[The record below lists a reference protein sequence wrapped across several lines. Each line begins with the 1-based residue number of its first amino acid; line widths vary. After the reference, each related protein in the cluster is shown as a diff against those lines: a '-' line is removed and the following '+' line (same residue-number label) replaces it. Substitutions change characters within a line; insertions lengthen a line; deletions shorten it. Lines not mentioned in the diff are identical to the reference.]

1 MFLKSLLISHYIK
14 SCNCPLSSIHA
25 TLTMRGGAITLAVVD
40 PCRLLPGYGDI
51 SCGVDVEVEEEA
63 DGELTTI
70 FPNAA

>member
-1 MFLKSLLISHYIK
+1 
-14 SCNCPLSSIHA
+14 
-25 TLTMRGGAITLAVVD
+25 MRGGAITLAVVD